1 MVCLR
6 YQEIVFASDLFSQD
20 ARSPLPMHI
29 GSPDPDYFRVSG
41 VKPTSSRW
49 KEDWE
54 ELELLV
60 SCLFVCL
67 FFFQQHLLIVIVCRG
82 KEHLGQSLKL
92 VTRLI
97 RESTQVSYIPSSTL
111 AFLNGS
117 FSEKD
122 SSQNYAERYQDLQR
136 SQRSK
141 STLPS

>member
-1 MVCLR
+1 
-6 YQEIVFASDLFSQD
+6 
-20 ARSPLPMHI
+20 MHI

-67 FFFQQHLLIVIVCRG
+67 FFQQHLLIVIVCRG

-97 RESTQVSYIPSSTL
+97 RESTQVSYIPSSTF